1 MSGDTRWTT
10 FQSVIET
17 CLAEGFA
24 PLRSVDPGKGSAV
37 REAAR
42 RLNLPPST
50 LIDWVTRQ
58 ERIRAEGREHWVPD
72 WSIFSAAHSAAEYA
86 GAKRNYVP
94 DAPGR
99 VVADV
104 NYLAEEQPADPLIV
118 RRLRDELAATKA
130 ALKAAERD
138 AALAQD
144 VRSGLRLDEPIAP
157 RFNERDTNTFQHGRQ
172 AVILHI
178 SDLHAGEVI
187 SSAEILGS
195 NKYDLKTFRDRT
207 DRLFSSAAKL
217 CTNHWPRDDRP
228 PDEIVICLG
237 GDLVSGSIHPELAET
252 NEGTDYQIFREV
264 AERIAGG
271 IEHLRETVGLPCRIY
286 SVPGNHGRQVLK
298 PQHKRQGLQSWDT
311 LVADFAE
318 SALNQDQGIEWFRSE
333 GTDCYFDVVG
343 FPILLTHGHAMGS
356 GGGMGFI
363 GPAAPIIRGH
373 QKVSHTEL
381 RQRRPVHLIL
391 SGHYHTTIKTPWGWS
406 NGSMVGYN
414 EYVRSMRGEPEPAQQ
429 SMFVMHERK
438 GLIRWQPIY
447 LGHPS
452 EGSLYQ
458 GFAPFNEGVGHVAA
472 NENETANA
480 KLKELLSDVWD
491 GTPLR
496 HRG

>member
-1 MSGDTRWTT
+1 MVDDTRSAT

-42 RLNLPPST
+42 RLHLPPTT
-50 LIDWVTRQ
+50 LIDWVARQ
-58 ERIRAEGREHWVPD
+58 ERIRAEGREHYVPD
-72 WSIFSAAHSAAEYA
+72 WSIFSAAQSAAAYNRTP
-86 GAKRNYVP
+86 GSHP
-94 DAPGR
+94 D
-99 VVADV
+99 
-104 NYLAEEQPADPLIV
+104 EQPADPLVV

-187 SSAEILGS
+187 RSAEILGS
-195 NKYDLKTFRDRT
+195 NRYDLKTFRDRS

-271 IEHLRETVGLPCRIY
+271 IRHLREVTRLPCRIY

-318 SALNQDQGIEWFRSE
+318 SALNQDADIEWFRSE

-472 NENETANA
+472 NENETPNA
-480 KLKELLSDVWD
+480 KLKELMSSDGLWD
-491 GTPLR
+491 DKELR
-496 HRG
+496 HRR

>member
-1 MSGDTRWTT
+1 MVDDTRSSAY
-10 FQSVIET
+10 QHEIEL
-17 CLAEGFA
+17 CLAIGYA
-24 PLRSVDPGKGSAV
+24 PLRQDIPGSRGSSV

-42 RLNLPPST
+42 RLTIPPTT

-58 ERIRAEGREHWVPD
+58 EALRAKGVEHWMPN
-72 WSIFSAAHSAAEYA
+72 WSLYQSPGITFATGPSGGYAELGGVHY
-86 GAKRNYVP
+86 NVDEP
-94 DAPGR
+94 
-99 VVADV
+99 
-104 NYLAEEQPADPLIV
+104 PADPLVV

-130 ALKAAERD
+130 ALKEAERH
-138 AALAQD
+138 AAAAQD
-144 VRSGLRLDEPIAP
+144 VRSGLGLAEPLAP
-157 RFNERDTNTFQHGRQ
+157 RFTPYTEPSQHGRQ

-178 SDLHAGEVI
+178 SDIHAGEVI
-187 SSAEILGS
+187 SSKEILGA
-195 NKYDLKTFRDRT
+195 NTYNLATFRDRL
-207 DRLFSSAAKL
+207 DRLFTSAAKL
-217 CTNHWPRDDRP
+217 STDHWPRDDRP

-271 IEHLRETVGLPCRIY
+271 IGHLRAVTQLPIRVY

-318 SALNQDQGIEWFRSE
+318 SALRHDEGIAWFRSE

-343 FPILLTHGHAMGS
+343 WPILLTHGHAMGS

-363 GPAAPIIRGH
+363 GPAAPITRGH

-381 RQRRPVHLIL
+381 RQGRPIKLIL

-406 NGSMVGYN
+406 NGSVVGYN

-429 SMFVMHERK
+429 NFFVLHERK

-452 EGSLYQ
+452 EGTLYQ
-458 GFAPFNEGVGHVAA
+458 DEGTRHGQAQNDNEPP
-472 NENETANA
+472 ETAEDVA
-480 KLKELLSDVWD
+480 SREPWASLLGRRVA
-491 GTPLR
+491 
-496 HRG
+496 